1 MTMTD
6 YMMLMERMTT
16 IMTMTMT
23 EKLFVMER
31 MTTIVTMTVRKKMT
45 SPPPQKKAHN
55 NLFPSIFLS
64 SAFMRG
70 KTFI

>member
-1 MTMTD
+1 
-6 YMMLMERMTT
+6 MLMERMTT

-45 SPPPQKKAHN
+45 SPPPKKKHTIN
-55 NLFPSIFLS
+55 CFPQFFCHQLS
-64 SAFMRG
+64 
-70 KTFI
+70 